1 MKLFKNILF
10 VTEETVDQTSAL
22 ERAISLAENNQA
34 KLSVIDVIPSTDDD
48 YRADV
53 IDSHEKNL
61 ESLLAPHRSRL
72 TIQGDV
78 LMGTT
83 FLEVIRA
90 VLRNAHDIVLKPA
103 EKPFFIKR
111 IFGSDDMHLLRKC
124 PCPVWLMKPPEK
136 NKYNRIL
143 AAVDFNP
150 LNPTALE
157 QTLNRE
163 IVELAGSLA
172 LTDSAVLHLVHAWGA
187 FAERAMLSRGDIS
200 TDSIDAHVEK
210 QYSLHQKGLYQLG
223 AALRDQIGP
232 KAYDRLSP
240 RFHLP
245 KGPAKKIIANLAA
258 ELQADIVVMGTIA
271 RTGISGLIIGNTAEA
286 ILNQLE
292 CSVLAIKPPN
302 FSTPVRLSG

>member
-1 MKLFKNILF
+1 MKLFKNILY
-10 VTEETVDQTSAL
+10 VTEEAVDQTSAL
-22 ERAISLAENNQA
+22 ERAISLAERNQA
-34 KLSVIDVIPSTDDD
+34 KLSVIDLIPDIEDD

-53 IDSHEKNL
+53 INSHTKNL
-61 ESLLAPHRSRL
+61 KSLVEPYRSRL
-72 TIQGDV
+72 TIRNDV

-103 EKPFFIKR
+103 EKPFFMKR
-111 IFGSDDMHLLRKC
+111 LFGSDDMHLLRKC

-136 NKYNRIL
+136 PNYNCIV

-157 QTLNRE
+157 QALNRE
-163 IVELAGSLA
+163 IIELAGSLA
-172 LTDSAVLHLVHAWGA
+172 LTDSAVLHLVHAWEA
-187 FAERAMLSRGDIS
+187 FAEMAMLSRGDIS
-200 TDSIDAHVEK
+200 RDSIEAHVEK
-210 QYSLHQKGLYQLG
+210 QYLLHQKGLYQLG
-223 AALRDQIGP
+223 DALRNRIGP
-232 KAYDRLSP
+232 EAYDRLSL

-245 KGPAKKIIANLAA
+245 RGPAKKIIANLAA
-258 ELQADIVVMGTIA
+258 ELQADIVIMGTVA

-286 ILNQLE
+286 ILDQLD
-292 CSVLAIKPPN
+292 CSVLAIKPPG